1 MGVLNANCM
10 VERNLVSGH
19 RMQQAHDTRQSR
31 VLLVEDDDD
40 TRRVYAI
47 MLRYS
52 DFAVIEAATGR
63 EAVDRAASERPD
75 LILMDMGL
83 PTFDG
88 WEAARQIRLNPRAA
102 TIPMVAFS
110 ALVESIADLRRDS
123 VLFDGFISKPVS
135 PSELVRRVTA
145 YFSLLGPA

>member
-1 MGVLNANCM
+1 MD
-10 VERNLVSGH
+10 ERNLASGLW
-19 RMQQAHDTRQSR
+19 MQHASSTRQSR

-47 MLRYS
+47 MLRFS

-63 EAVDRAASERPD
+63 EAVDRAAVDRPD

-88 WEAARQIRLNPRAA
+88 WEAARQIRLNPSAA
-102 TIPMVAFS
+102 RVPLVAFS
-110 ALVESIADLRRDS
+110 ALVDSIADLRRAS
-123 VLFDGFISKPVS
+123 VLFDGFIAKPVS
-135 PSELVRRVTA
+135 PSALVRRVTA
-145 YFSLLGPA
+145 YFNLLGPA